1 MKRWLA
7 ASSLLTR
14 SFALLFAAN
23 RAFANLKCENYGSAI
38 ADADEAL
45 RLDPEFIKAN
55 YRKGAALSEELRLLN
70 VSLLGHAAF
79 SLSCSGA

>member
-1 MKRWLA
+1 MGCCFH
-7 ASSLLTR
+7 R
-14 SFALLFAAN
+14 SFTRDLLPFAAN

-55 YRKGAALSEELRLLN
+55 YRKGAALSEEL
-70 VSLLGHAAF
+70 GF
-79 SLSCSGA
+79 